1 MSVDR
6 CVHCGE
12 IVPED
17 RMACWSC
24 EQRAIKL
31 GSILQANQA
40 TVVEVEDAYEWLYK
54 GETNGKE

>member
-17 RMACWSC
+17 RMACWNC
-24 EQRAIKL
+24 EHGIIKA
-31 GSILQANQA
+31 GAVLQSN
-40 TVVEVEDAYEWLYK
+40 
-54 GETNGKE
+54 KEKINEKE